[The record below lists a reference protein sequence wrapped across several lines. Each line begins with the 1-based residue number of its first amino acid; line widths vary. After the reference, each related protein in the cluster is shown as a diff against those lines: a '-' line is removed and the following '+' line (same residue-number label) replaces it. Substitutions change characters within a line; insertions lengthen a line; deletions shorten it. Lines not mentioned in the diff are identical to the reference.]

1 MSYSQGNIIFHSN
14 TSASGGGGVT
24 GADNGLILLGNI
36 VELGGSLIK
45 DTSINKNAFA
55 LDFGVSDGNVSQLL
69 LDDQNIFGM
78 GYALVSAND
87 VGLTISDNFSSGNT
101 RVLING
107 NTSLGA
113 PPTVIDI
120 GLQQPFGAVALG
132 TMQAGFDSLGN
143 FYFRHYQGGI
153 DNETLRIQRQSGAM
167 SWQGS
172 DSYVFL
178 NKAAGAVTF
187 DSANYINV
195 NINGVPHKLA
205 LAT

>member
-14 TSASGGGGVT
+14 TSASGGGVT
-24 GADNGLILLGNI
+24 GADNGLILLGSV
-36 VELGGSLIK
+36 VEMGGSLIK

-78 GYALVSAND
+78 GYSLIMAND
-87 VGLTISDNFSSGNT
+87 VGLTISDNFSTGNT

-107 NTSLGA
+107 NASLGA
-113 PPTVIDI
+113 PYTVIDV
-120 GLQQPFGAVALG
+120 GLQQPFGPAALG
-132 TMQAGFDSLGN
+132 TMQAGFDSLGD
-143 FYFRHYQGGI
+143 FYFRHFITGN
-153 DNETLRIQRQSGAM
+153 DNETLRIQRLTGAM
-167 SWQGS
+167 SWHGS

-178 NKAAGAVTF
+178 SKGSGAVTF
-187 DSANYINV
+187 DSANFINV